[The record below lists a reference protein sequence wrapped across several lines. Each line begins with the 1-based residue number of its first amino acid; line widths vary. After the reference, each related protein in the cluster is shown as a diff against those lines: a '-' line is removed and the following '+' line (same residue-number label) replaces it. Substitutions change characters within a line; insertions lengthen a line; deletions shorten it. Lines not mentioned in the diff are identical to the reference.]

1 MSRAVFPG
9 SFDPLTLGHLH
20 LIRRAARLYDEL
32 IVVIAV
38 NSQKHALFT
47 PQERQALI
55 EENIRELGNVRVE
68 TAEGLLVRKVRE
80 LGADV
85 MVRGIRDEADFA
97 YEKQIAWANHELDE
111 TIETVCLFAQEGYG
125 AVSSSIIRE
134 FASYGVEIRRYV
146 PENVA
151 AAVKARYVRKERED
165 AGYDL

>member
-85 MVRGIRDEADFA
+85 MVRGIRDEAD
-97 YEKQIAWANHELDE
+97 E

-134 FASYGVEIRRYV
+134 FASYGVDIRRYV

>member
-9 SFDPLTLGHLH
+9 SFDPVTLGHLH
-20 LIRRAARLYDEL
+20 LIRRAARLYDEV
-32 IVVIAV
+32 IVVIAI

-47 PQERQALI
+47 AEERRTLI
-55 EENIRELGNVRVE
+55 EENIRGMGNVRVD

-80 LGADV
+80 LGAQV
-85 MVRGIRDEADFA
+85 IIRGIRDEADFA

-111 TIETVCLFAQEGYG
+111 QIETVCLFAQEGYA

-134 FASYGVEIRRYV
+134 FASYGADIRRYV

-151 AAVKARYVRKERED
+151 AAIERKYERKERND
-165 AGYDL
+165 G

>member
-9 SFDPLTLGHLH
+9 SFDPVTLGHLH
-20 LIRRAARLYDEL
+20 LIRRAARLYDEV

-47 PQERQALI
+47 AEERRALI
-55 EENIRELGNVRVE
+55 EENIRGMGNVRVD

-80 LGADV
+80 LGAQV
-85 MVRGIRDEADFA
+85 IIRGIRDEADFA

-111 TIETVCLFAQEGYG
+111 QIETVCLFAQEGY
-125 AVSSSIIRE
+125 ASVSSSIIRE
-134 FASYGVEIRRYV
+134 FASYGADIRRYV

-151 AAVKARYVRKERED
+151 AIERKYERKERND
-165 AGYDL
+165 G